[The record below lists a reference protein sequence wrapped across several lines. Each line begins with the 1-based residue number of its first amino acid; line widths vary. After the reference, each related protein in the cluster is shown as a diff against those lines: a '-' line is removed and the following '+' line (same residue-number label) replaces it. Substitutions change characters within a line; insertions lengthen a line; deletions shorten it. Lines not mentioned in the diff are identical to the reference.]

1 MIHLMRIVDYDEQGE
16 GIMAFRYA
24 ERLSREFQVPWVYG
38 FGDVGMSDPWPED
51 ITPPVLLLDRG
62 GFIPDF
68 IKLQGLTFAST
79 RALEILQDYHV
90 SLQIFDCAVQL
101 DKKRPPVMDSH
112 KLYRLLD
119 QEQVVDLDKSTL
131 GYDKKI
137 PNRPVHF
144 RDPVATASFLT
155 SDKVMARDTTFQL
168 QVFVK
173 DVLKAQ
179 IEQAGLW
186 GCEFT
191 PFEQVTYGQKPA
203 DWEKLYQ
210 ERYPNALPRRSP
222 EAIAADRLNSQQKA
236 SKTIE
241 SKSQAQNDDHA
252 SSKSI
257 SATELTEHDQHEIE
271 DSQRIALKELNLTS
285 AADPKT
291 IVQAIAQVVDNLVEA
306 SLSDEDATNCAVGYG
321 CLYGEQICRHHDW
334 QWRMVHY
341 PDQSDPALAV
351 VTSDY
356 AYVVHPM
363 ALVYD
368 ILANDKTNNLMLLF
382 NLLGTEDKLPADR
395 QQGGF
400 VVLG

>member
-1 MIHLMRIVDYDEQGE
+1 MEVKIIYRFRIRTPHDEPLADFRFEKTPPSSWLAKWRSGYDRSNN
-16 GIMAFRYA
+16 RYTHA
-24 ERLSREFQVPWVYG
+24 
-38 FGDVGMSDPWPED
+38 DPWTED
-51 ITPPVLLLDRG
+51 VPLVSLLQDYPG
-62 GFIPDF
+62 IIPDF
-68 IKLQGLTFAST
+68 IDIQGLTFASF
-79 RALEILQDYHV
+79 RALEIMEHHHV
-90 SLQIFDCAVQL
+90 NMQVFDCAVQL
-101 DKKRPPVMDSH
+101 KKNQPPSVGSH

-119 QEQVVDLDKSTL
+119 KGQVVDPERSEIQYHIITNTPRRYRNIVPTESFVNSDAFMMRDSTFSTL
-131 GYDKKI
+131 I
-137 PNRPVHF
+137 
-144 RDPVATASFLT
+144 
-155 SDKVMARDTTFQL
+155 
-168 QVFVK
+168 FVK
-173 DVLKAQ
+173 EALKQAM
-179 IEQAGLW
+179 EQAGLL
-186 GCEFT
+186 GHAFT
-191 PFEQVTYGQKPA
+191 PMDEVEYWP
-203 DWEKLYQ
+203 L
-210 ERYPNALPRRSP
+210 NVLRS
-222 EAIAADRLNSQQKA
+222 ASQQKA

-271 DSQRIALKELNLTS
+271 DSQRIALGALNITS

-291 IVQAIAQVVDNLVEA
+291 IVQAIAQVVDNLAEA
-306 SLSDEDATNCAVGYG
+306 SLSDEDVMNSAVGYG
-321 CLYGEQICRHHDW
+321 CLYGEQICRHHNW

-395 QQGGF
+395 QQDGF